1 MKMATV
7 LEIKDLVKWYGK
19 EVLALNKVSFG
30 VEKGDFFVLIGPSGC
45 GKSTLLKCIAGI
57 LHWDQGDIYI
67 GGKSMKGV
75 PAYKRD
81 IALMPE
87 RYALFPNMRIFDNV
101 AFGLRMRGEDISEIR
116 KKVNEA
122 LKMVGLEGFERRW
135 PGELSGGQ
143 QQRVSIARAIVV
155 NPAVLLLD
163 EPLSHVD
170 YRLQRKMMDDFRKL
184 QSELGNTWILTTHV
198 QEQGLSMARTMMV
211 MNTGVVEQIG
221 TPEEI
226 YDHPRT
232 VFAARFVGDINLFHG
247 EAVSQ
252 EKRKC
257 RVKTEVGELV
267 GTYLGDSDLR
277 GRKVAYGVRPEKV
290 KITKD
295 TDTYDNTVRAKLT
308 GHYYF
313 GELIEYSFETKE
325 NLDIKVRTEPI
336 ECRLGDTFA
345 LGWNAEDGSVLEKSC
360 MIEGVDIEEVIYGK

>member
-1 MKMATV
+1 MATV
-7 LEIKDLVKWYGK
+7 LEVKDLVKWYGK
-19 EVLALNKVSFG
+19 EVLALNKVSFE
-30 VEKGDFFVLIGPSGC
+30 VEEGDFFVLIGPSGC
-45 GKSTLLKCIAGI
+45 GKSTLLRCIAGI
-57 LHWDQGDIYI
+57 LHWNEGDIHI

-75 PAYKRD
+75 PAYKRN

-87 RYALFPNMRIFDNV
+87 RYVLFPHMRIFDNV
-101 AFGLRMRGEDISEIR
+101 AFGLRMRGQDKTEIR
-116 KKVNEA
+116 KRVSEA

-143 QQRVSIARAIVV
+143 RQRVSIARAIVV

-211 MNTGVVEQIG
+211 MNTGVIEQIG

-232 VFAARFVGDINLFHG
+232 VFAARFVGDVNLFHG
-247 EAVSQ
+247 EVVSQ
-252 EKRKC
+252 EKREC

-267 GTYLGDSDLR
+267 GTYSGDSDLR

-290 KITKD
+290 EIIKD

-308 GHYYF
+308 SHYYF

-325 NLDIKVRTEPI
+325 DLDIKVRTAPI

-345 LGWNAEDGSVLEKSC
+345 LGWSAEDGSILEKSC